1 MCKGKKLVLLVGLM
15 LPLCHGFCQAQ
26 KKEAAARAGKMKT
39 ETVNAPAAKLNATAS
54 QAGVA
59 LAAEAKALL
68 GKYELYAGIPSTYLG
83 HIVLMTGG
91 KYKVAFSTDETDY
104 ETGNYIYHPDT
115 NSIEWLSGLA
125 KRKDWNGKLIKK
137 SGGYRIEFTKTTF
150 AEN

>member
-15 LPLCHGFCQAQ
+15 IPLCQGFSQAQ
-26 KKEAAARAGKMKT
+26 KKEAAARAGKTKIEKADT
-39 ETVNAPAAKLNATAS
+39 QAAKQNATAP
-54 QAGVA
+54 QAGGA
-59 LAAEAKALL
+59 AAEAKALL
-68 GKYELYAGIPSTYLG
+68 GKYDLYAGIPSMYLG

-104 ETGNYIYHPDT
+104 ETGNYIYHADT

-125 KRKDWNGKLIKK
+125 KRKDWKGRLIKK
-137 SGGYRIEFTKTTF
+137 AGGYRIEFTKTTF